1 MAACDECHEVSV
13 QRWEARNTGRQVC
26 AMCIDQLYC
35 AECMDH
41 VNACGT
47 RVQRN
52 GIMYCETCA
61 NNIMEPTDDEIFEAY
76 MGEFA
81 VPINAQGGGWD
92 NIPIGGQVWPDI
104 PINDDIIPI
113 NGQGWDD
120 FDIIPING
128 QGINDQNIND
138 QNINIHN
145 IYNIIYNINII
156 NELD

>member
-26 AMCIDQLYC
+26 SICIDQLYC

-52 GIMYCETCA
+52 GIMYCDTCA

-92 NIPIGGQVWPDI
+92 
-104 PINDDIIPI
+104 
-113 NGQGWDD
+113 D
-120 FDIIPING
+120 FDIIPIN
-128 QGINDQNIND
+128 QWNDD
-138 QNINIHN
+138 
-145 IYNIIYNINII
+145 II
-156 NELD
+156 NQEWNIPIYDANLIPLNYINNNDLNNLIITLFNIPDLD

>member
-26 AMCIDQLYC
+26 SICIDQLYC

-92 NIPIGGQVWPDI
+92 DFDIIPINGQVWPDI
-104 PINDDIIPI
+104 PINQWNDDII
-113 NGQGWDD
+113 NQEWN
-120 FDIIPING
+120 IPIYDANLIPLNY
-128 QGINDQNIND
+128 INNNDLNNLIITLFNIPD
-138 QNINIHN
+138 
-145 IYNIIYNINII
+145 
-156 NELD
+156 LD